1 VRIVARRSPQLRP
14 DYVANCRQVREQVL
28 TGCSILLIQR
38 TMWSEEYIALP
49 KVIKFSVLLVMV
61 VLQAACAS
69 GNLQATAAPAA
80 SVEAQAEYR
89 VGPGDTLQ
97 VFVWGHPELSVSLP
111 VRPDGMISTPL
122 IENIQAAGKTPSQL
136 ARDME
141 TALAEYVRNPTVNV
155 IVQNFVGAYGDQV
168 RVVGQAAKPQSIP
181 YRANM
186 TLLDVVI
193 EVGGLAEFAAG
204 NRAVLVRNENG
215 QQTRTNVR
223 LRDLLEA
230 GDISANMPMRP
241 GDVLII
247 PESRF

>member
-1 VRIVARRSPQLRP
+1 MGSHPAL
-14 DYVANCRQVREQVL
+14 ANWAKFAVL
-28 TGCSILLIQR
+28 TLI
-38 TMWSEEYIALP
+38 
-49 KVIKFSVLLVMV
+49 
-61 VLQAACAS
+61 VLQTACAT
-69 GNLQATAAPAA
+69 GNRQAATAGSIPATEPQ
-80 SVEAQAEYR
+80 SEYR
-89 VGPGDTLQ
+89 IGPGDSLQ
-97 VFVWGHPELSVSLP
+97 VFVWGHPELSVTLP

-122 IENIQAAGKTPSQL
+122 IENILAAGKTPSQL

-141 TALAEYVRNPTVNV
+141 TALAEYVRTPTVNV
-155 IVQNFVGAYGDQV
+155 IVQEFVGAYGDQV

-204 NRAVLVRNENG
+204 NRAVIVRTENG
-215 QQTRTNVR
+215 EQTRTVVR

-230 GDISANMPMRP
+230 GDISANLPMRP

>member
-1 VRIVARRSPQLRP
+1 ME
-14 DYVANCRQVREQVL
+14 CRAL
-28 TGCSILLIQR
+28 HGMNKLGLL
-38 TMWSEEYIALP
+38 AL
-49 KVIKFSVLLVMV
+49 II
-61 VLQAACAS
+61 LQAACATS
-69 GNLQATAAPAA
+69 GPEAAA
-80 SVEAQAEYR
+80 SPASSAESQSEYR

-97 VFVWGHPELSVSLP
+97 VFVWGHPELSVTLP

-122 IENIQAAGKTPSQL
+122 VEDIQAAGKTPSQL

-141 TALAEYVRNPTVNV
+141 TALAEYVRTPIVNV
-155 IVQNFVGAYGDQV
+155 IVQDFVGAYGDQV

-204 NRAVLVRNENG
+204 NRAVIVRTENG

-223 LRDLLEA
+223 LRDLLED
-230 GDISANMPMRP
+230 GDISANMTMRP

>member
-1 VRIVARRSPQLRP
+1 MEYPALPNVARFT
-14 DYVANCRQVREQVL
+14 VL
-28 TGCSILLIQR
+28 ALI
-38 TMWSEEYIALP
+38 
-49 KVIKFSVLLVMV
+49 
-61 VLQAACAS
+61 VLQAACAA
-69 GNLQATAAPAA
+69 GNPQAASAGSIPAA
-80 SVEAQAEYR
+80 ESQSEYR
-89 VGPGDTLQ
+89 IGPGDSLQ
-97 VFVWGHPELSVSLP
+97 VFVWGHPELSVTLP

-122 IENIQAAGKTPSQL
+122 VENIPAAGKTPSQL

-141 TALAEYVRNPTVNV
+141 TALAEYVRTPTVNV
-155 IVQNFVGAYGDQV
+155 IVQDFVGAYGDQV

-204 NRAVLVRNENG
+204 NRAVIVRTENG
-215 QQTRTNVR
+215 EQTRTTVR

-230 GDISANMPMRP
+230 GDISANVPMRP